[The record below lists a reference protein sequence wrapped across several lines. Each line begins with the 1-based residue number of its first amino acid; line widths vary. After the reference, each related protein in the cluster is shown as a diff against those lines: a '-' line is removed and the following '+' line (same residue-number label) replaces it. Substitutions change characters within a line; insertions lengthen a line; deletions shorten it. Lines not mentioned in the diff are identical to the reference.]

1 MRKYTD
7 IKEIIINSDLV
18 SRGQTVFPDSEI
30 RQKLTICD
38 NGEIQFDRFL
48 YSGKMLETVFRTIPE
63 EKVNEIFFSIKQFTA
78 AGDRPRIP
86 DMGSWNIVVTR
97 ASQEN
102 KTLRG
107 SVLFGSS
114 SREMKLSDYIR
125 ERVRIPRM
133 FLFDGVPFH
142 RILPDRTR
150 AIYEFSKKW
159 IDIIN
164 HSPTWLYLMKEKMMD
179 ELAELHFELDFGHA
193 YEQVYQAE
201 GDRGDL
207 TLLREKIPQIHN
219 VEILGSVVY
228 SQVYYYIYHA
238 EEPKVRFDQAEA
250 WLTAALARMYQLT
263 REVEY

>member
-78 AGDRPRIP
+78 
-86 DMGSWNIVVTR
+86 
-97 ASQEN
+97 
-102 KTLRG
+102 
-107 SVLFGSS
+107 
-114 SREMKLSDYIR
+114 DYIR

-164 HSPTWLYLMKEKMMD
+164 HSPTWLYLMKAKMMD
-179 ELAELHFELDFGHA
+179 ELAELHFELDFGQA
-193 YEQVYQAE
+193 YERVYQAE

>member
-63 EKVNEIFFSIKQFTA
+63 EKVNEIWT
-78 AGDRPRIP
+78 
-86 DMGSWNIVVTR
+86 
-97 ASQEN
+97 SQEN

-164 HSPTWLYLMKEKMMD
+164 HSPTWLYLMKAKMMD
-179 ELAELHFELDFGHA
+179 ELAELHFELDFGQA
-193 YEQVYQAE
+193 YERVYQAE

>member
-1 MRKYTD
+1 
-7 IKEIIINSDLV
+7 
-18 SRGQTVFPDSEI
+18 
-30 RQKLTICD
+30 
-38 NGEIQFDRFL
+38 
-48 YSGKMLETVFRTIPE
+48 
-63 EKVNEIFFSIKQFTA
+63 
-78 AGDRPRIP
+78 
-86 DMGSWNIVVTR
+86 
-97 ASQEN
+97 
-102 KTLRG
+102 
-107 SVLFGSS
+107 
-114 SREMKLSDYIR
+114 MKLSDYIR

-164 HSPTWLYLMKEKMMD
+164 HSPTWLYLMKAKMMD
-179 ELAELHFELDFGHA
+179 ELAELHFELDFGQA
-193 YEQVYQAE
+193 YERVYQAE

-238 EEPKVRFDQAEA
+238 EDPKVRFDQAEA

>member
-7 IKEIIINSDLV
+7 IKEISISSNLV

-48 YSGKMLETVFRTIPE
+48 YSGKNLETVLRTIPE
-63 EKVNEIFFSIKQFTA
+63 EEVNEIFFSIKQFIA

-86 DMGSWNIVVTR
+86 DMGSWSIVVTR

-102 KTLRG
+102 KTLKG
-107 SVLFGSS
+107 SVLFGSNP
-114 SREMKLSDYIR
+114 REMKLSDYIR

-150 AIYEFSKKW
+150 AVYEFSKKW

-164 HSPTWLYLMKEKMMD
+164 HSPTWLYLMKAKMMD
-179 ELAELHFELDFGHA
+179 ELAELYFELDFGRA
-193 YEQVYQAE
+193 YELVYQGE

-207 TLLREKIPQIHN
+207 TMLREKIPKIHN
-219 VEILGSVVY
+219 VEILGSVIY

-238 EEPKVRFDQAEA
+238 EEPQAHFDQAET

-263 REVEY
+263 RDVEY